1 MQQEALK
8 HRLDAHLHLQTIPW
22 NYCFAE
28 TQGRAIIRSFLVK
41 GGKSICNG
49 TSPLDWELVLE
60 LSKLFPGEIVPYYGV
75 HPWYVDALPEDWLD
89 HLNSCLVK
97 NGSGIGEIGLD
108 RSASS
113 KAFFDHQMDVFK
125 AQLNLAVSLNIP
137 VAIHCV
143 RAWGILL
150 EILKEKIVI
159 KIDNKYYSKIPV
171 MIHSFSGS
179 LETMKILT
187 NMGFFISF
195 SPFLL
200 TVKADYLREILKETP
215 LEKILIESD
224 FSYSKNI
231 SVNNQ
236 SLGYNRN
243 LTMLYNLIGSIKD
256 VDFEYLQKVILE
268 NGKVFTDR
276 ALNWQ

>member
-1 MQQEALK
+1 MQQEVLK
-8 HRLDAHLHLQTIPW
+8 PRLDAHLHLQTIPW
-22 NYCFAE
+22 NSCFQE
-28 TQGRAIIRSFLVK
+28 NYNKGIVKSFIGLGNISV
-41 GGKSICNG
+41 CNG
-49 TSPLDWELVLE
+49 TSPMDWDLVAALA
-60 LSKLFPGEIVPYYGV
+60 KLYPGDIIPYYGV
-75 HPWYVDALPEDWLD
+75 HPWYVDSLPENWLD
-89 HLNSCLVK
+89 NLHYYLKNSGEGL
-97 NGSGIGEIGLD
+97 GEIGLD
-108 RSASS
+108 RAYPSRAT
-113 KAFFDHQMDVFK
+113 FDHQEEVFK

-143 RAWGILL
+143 RAWGLLL

-187 NMGFFISF
+187 NMGFYISF

-236 SLGYNRN
+236 SLEYNRN

-276 ALNWQ
+276 AINRR